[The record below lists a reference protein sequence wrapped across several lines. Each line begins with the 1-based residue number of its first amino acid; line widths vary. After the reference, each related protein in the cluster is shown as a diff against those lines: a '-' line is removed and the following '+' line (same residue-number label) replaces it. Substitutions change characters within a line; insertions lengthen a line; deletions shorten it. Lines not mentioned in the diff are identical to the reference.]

1 MCNYLWGNL
10 ICESLWVFAR
20 RSIEVKA
27 IELIRAAVVSCSPS
41 RVRVIEE
48 YSDGSL
54 RVLVEVVS
62 KESCVEYLSPV
73 LKYVLGDDVR
83 ILSSSCGS
91 VPLPHISTGKAG

>member
-1 MCNYLWGNL
+1 M

-20 RSIEVKA
+20 RPVEVKA
-27 IELIRAAVVSCSPS
+27 VELIRAAVVSCDPS

-62 KESCVEYLSPV
+62 KEKCVEYLSPI
-73 LKYVLGDDVR
+73 LRYVLGDDVR

-91 VPLPHISTGKAG
+91 VPLLHASAGRVG